1 MKQLFLIW
9 SLIFSIT
16 GISQTTCEY
25 QFKSDSCSLS
35 LAKTKEL
42 VDWYPAVDIHEDN
55 NGFYLDVE
63 APGVSKDQFDV
74 KVQDGVLTIRGE
86 RKHEEEK
93 KDKNIYRSERMYGR
107 FERSFTLPPVADSAK
122 IEAEYKNGVLAL
134 KIPKKE
140 VAKPAQIEVKV
151 KE

>member
-1 MKQLFLIW
+1 MALMRWNPFDEMFSLQKEIENLFDQKRL
-9 SLIFSIT
+9 
-16 GISQTTCEY
+16 QT
-25 QFKSDSCSLS
+25 KALD
-35 LAKTKEL
+35 KTKEL
-42 VDWYPAVDIHEDN
+42 VDWYPVVDIHEDN

>member
-1 MKQLFLIW
+1 MALMRWNPFDEMFSLQKEIENLFDQKRL
-9 SLIFSIT
+9 
-16 GISQTTCEY
+16 QT
-25 QFKSDSCSLS
+25 KALD
-35 LAKTKEL
+35 KTKEL

-74 KVQDGVLTIRGE
+74 KVHDGVLTIRGE

-93 KDKNIYRSERMYGR
+93 KDKNIYRSERVYGR